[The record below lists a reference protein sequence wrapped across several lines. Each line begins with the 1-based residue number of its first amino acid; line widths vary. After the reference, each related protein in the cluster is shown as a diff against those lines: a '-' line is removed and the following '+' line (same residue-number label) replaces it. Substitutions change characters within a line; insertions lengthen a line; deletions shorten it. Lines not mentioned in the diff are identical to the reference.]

1 MTEERRRHTDP
12 LMEELLEQMKLI
24 RAQAAT
30 NFELL
35 THLREEVEEL
45 KSFMDNMN
53 SGKKAFIWVLG
64 ILAVIGG
71 LVTWCLDLISHIKAQ
86 IK

>member
-12 LMEELLEQMKLI
+12 LMEELLEHMKLI

-45 KSFMDNMN
+45 KNFMDNMN
-53 SGKKAFIWVLG
+53 SGKRALLWLFG
-64 ILAVIGG
+64 ILAVIGV
-71 LVTWCLDLISHIKAQ
+71 LVTWCLDLISHINAQ